1 MNQSELVQLI
11 KSKRSFLCVGLD
23 SDIAKIPSSLMQLED
38 PVFEFNKRII
48 DATLPYTIAY
58 KPNLAFYE
66 ALGSK
71 GMASLEKTM
80 DYIQGLSDSVFTIAD
95 AKRGDIGNTAAM
107 YAKAFFERMNF
118 DAVTVSPYMGMDSLE
133 PFLSYKDKWTIVLA
147 LTSNAGSG
155 DFQKLHTSAEYPD
168 NTTTESKKLYEAV
181 MEKSI
186 QAAGHQS
193 QLMFVVGAT
202 HGEMIRNIR
211 AVAPDNFLLVPGVGA
226 QGGSLSSVAENG
238 LNGHCGLLVNA
249 SRSIIFAS
257 SEEDFE
263 KAAAAEASMMQ
274 KEMEQLL
281 RDKEIID

>member
-1 MNQSELVQLI
+1 M
-11 KSKRSFLCVGLD
+11 
-23 SDIAKIPSSLMQLED
+23 MQLED
-38 PVFEFNKRII
+38 PVFEFNKRIV
-48 DATLPYTIAY
+48 DATLPYTVAY

-71 GMASLEKTM
+71 GLASLEKTM
-80 DYIQGLSDSVFTIAD
+80 AYIQSLQDDVFTIAD

-107 YAKAFFERMNF
+107 YAKAFFRQMNF

-133 PFLSYKDKWTIVLA
+133 PFLQYQDKWTIVLA

-155 DFQKLHTSAEYPD
+155 DFQKLYTLAENAAIQPG
-168 NTTTESKKLYEAV
+168 NGKKLYETV
-181 MEKSI
+181 MEKSV
-186 QAAGHQS
+186 QAAGEQG

-202 HGEMIRNIR
+202 HGEMIRNVR

-238 LNGHCGLLVNA
+238 LNAHCGLLVNA

-257 SEEDFE
+257 SGEDFE
-263 KAAAAEASMMQ
+263 KAAAREAFRMQ
-274 KEMEQLL
+274 QEMEQLL
-281 RDKEIID
+281 RHKRIIP